1 MSDNLRDSKDN
12 AIIMVQG
19 ISSTLWIVLQMWMMQ
34 YNNTYQEH
42 LSVILMEQ
50 LITEIELIILIYN
63 IMQLMGKSNSY
74 QKLN

>member
-1 MSDNLRDSKDN
+1 MSDNLRDGKDN

-19 ISSTLWIVLQMWMMQ
+19 NSSTLWIILQMWMMQ
-34 YNNTYQEH
+34 YNNTYKEH

-63 IMQLMGKSNSY
+63 IMQLMGK
-74 QKLN
+74 KLTVTRS

>member
-1 MSDNLRDSKDN
+1 
-12 AIIMVQG
+12 
-19 ISSTLWIVLQMWMMQ
+19 MWMMQ
-34 YNNTYQEH
+34 YNNTYKEH